1 MVKRR
6 PSAGPKPGDPGS
18 CASSGRAWRLWAV
31 RTPYPLRRD
40 RATGRLVTPSD
51 AQASRQVADSAA
63 FWPIQ
68 ALLRQV
74 AEALQHLHGR
84 GVVHRDVKPENLLLA
99 DRSEGA
105 LVKLCDFGLACEVE
119 PASGL
124 QRRASIL
131 NGTVAYMA
139 PEHLRE
145 EPHGAAV
152 DLWSL
157 GIVLFI
163 LLSGRHPFD
172 PDGAA
177 EEPELAARVKAADWA
192 FGNAPCWRNVSDDG
206 KRAVRV
212 LLEQSP
218 ARRPSASELLRL
230 PWLQGAAPAAQLP
243 GSHTN
248 LRAFNE
254 ARRLFRRA
262 RREAVTSVALRLLPF
277 PPPRP
282 PLARCA
288 VHSAPSSP
296 SMRPAP
302 AQASI
307 SEKGRTFQMAA

>member
-1 MVKRR
+1 MAALR
-6 PSAGPKPGDPGS
+6 GS
-18 CASSGRAWRLWAV
+18 PVHLPNSRG
-31 RTPYPLRRD
+31 
-40 RATGRLVTPSD
+40 RATGRPATSLGCSG
-51 AQASRQVADSAA
+51 QAASTSQSPTRRL
-63 FWPIQ
+63 WPIQ

-157 GIVLFI
+157 GVVLFI

-177 EEPELAARVKAADWA
+177 EEPELAARIKAADWA
-192 FGNAPCWRNVSDDG
+192 FGSAPCWRSVSDDG
-206 KRAVRV
+206 KRAVRA
-212 LLEQSP
+212 LLEPSP
-218 ARRPSASELLRL
+218 ERRPSASELLRL

-254 ARRLFRRA
+254 ARRLFRKA

-282 PLARCA
+282 PLVRCA

-302 AQASI
+302 PQASV
-307 SEKGRTFQMAA
+307 SEKSRTLQMAV

>member
-1 MVKRR
+1 M
-6 PSAGPKPGDPGS
+6 
-18 CASSGRAWRLWAV
+18 
-31 RTPYPLRRD
+31 
-40 RATGRLVTPSD
+40 
-51 AQASRQVADSAA
+51 
-63 FWPIQ
+63 
-68 ALLRQV
+68 

-157 GIVLFI
+157 GVVLFI

-177 EEPELAARVKAADWA
+177 EEPELAARIKAADWA
-192 FGNAPCWRNVSDDG
+192 FGS
-206 KRAVRV
+206 
-212 LLEQSP
+212 
-218 ARRPSASELLRL
+218 
-230 PWLQGAAPAAQLP
+230 
-243 GSHTN
+243 
-248 LRAFNE
+248 
-254 ARRLFRRA
+254 
-262 RREAVTSVALRLLPF
+262 
-277 PPPRP
+277 
-282 PLARCA
+282 ARCGQGQGKWLMMSTA
-288 VHSAPSSP
+288 YW
-296 SMRPAP
+296 
-302 AQASI
+302 
-307 SEKGRTFQMAA
+307 